1 MISFIASKILKFK
14 IYVANFHIPN
24 DGSDSEE
31 GGVYEAEDG
40 VAIVPKSAEH
50 QHNKNQNL

>member
-14 IYVANFHIPN
+14 IYEANFHIPN

-40 VAIVPKSAEH
+40 IAIVPKSAEH